1 MINDRED
8 YKDGLCTV
16 LVSSCDAYDDL
27 WHPFFTI
34 LKEQWPELGSYNI
47 VLNTE
52 SKSFGC
58 EGLHIKCFQL
68 YSGGRKIPWGK
79 RLIETLERIDSK
91 YIIFLLDDFFLTD
104 RVEQSVIDRC
114 VDYLERNDNISV
126 FQLHPTSDKKGT
138 KSEAYPG
145 FELRSKDGKWR
156 LNTQAAIWRREKL
169 TSYVRPHESAWDWEI
184 YGNERSRRYTED
196 FYVLSEDEKSVFS
209 YEAAWGGAI
218 HRGKWTPY
226 AVALCKEYGINMNFG
241 IRGYET
247 QKPPFDKPEY
257 STGKRGIKEL
267 FRPPFI
273 KRLYNYIHMWMVDYP
288 KALITRHR
296 SLR

>member
-1 MINDRED
+1 MNDYQED

-27 WHPFFTI
+27 WYPFFTI
-34 LKEQWPELGSYNI
+34 LKKQWPELSNYNI

-52 SKSFGC
+52 SKSYHY
-58 EGLHIKCFQL
+58 EGLHIKCFEL
-68 YSGGRKIPWGK
+68 YSVGKKITWGK

-104 RVEQSVIDRC
+104 RVDQSKIDKC
-114 VDYLERNDNISV
+114 VDYLEKDNNISV
-126 FQLHPTSDKKGT
+126 FQLHSTFDKRGVRSKDY
-138 KSEAYPG
+138 AG

-169 TSYVRPHESAWDWEI
+169 VSYIRPHESAWDWEV
-184 YGNERSRRYTED
+184 YGSERSRRYTED
-196 FYVLSEDEKSVFS
+196 FYVLSEEEKSVFS

-226 AVALCKEYGINMNFG
+226 AVVLCNQYGIDIDFE

-257 STGKRGIKEL
+257 LGGKRGIKEL

-273 KRLYNYIHMWMVDYP
+273 NRLYNYIHMWLVDYP
-288 KALITRHR
+288 RASITKYR